1 MEETYTCNVCGPV
14 GEICKKLDH
23 TSYIDNNQCIRK
35 RKSPAIFDNSPNSFR
50 KQKKSIPKQTKSRST
65 SPEDPSLTEL
75 RHHNGMCYI
84 LRGYGQ
90 EPFFMFSDEGYK
102 NIREYRKLES
112 AAAARVELISSLS
125 SGIEYVDVPSS
136 LDPSIDFVNNNK
148 ELARLLLSVSSQKI

>member
-50 KQKKSIPKQTKSRST
+50 KQKKSIPKQKKSRST

-75 RHHNGMCYI
+75 SHHNGMCYI
-84 LRGYGQ
+84 PRENGE
-90 EPFFMFSDEGYK
+90 EPFFMFSKKGYE
-102 NIREYRKLES
+102 NIRNFRLQES
-112 AAAARVELISSLS
+112 AAARVKFISCLS
-125 SGIEYVDVPSS
+125 GSEYVYVPSS
-136 LDPSIDFVNNNK
+136 LDPMVDFVNNNE